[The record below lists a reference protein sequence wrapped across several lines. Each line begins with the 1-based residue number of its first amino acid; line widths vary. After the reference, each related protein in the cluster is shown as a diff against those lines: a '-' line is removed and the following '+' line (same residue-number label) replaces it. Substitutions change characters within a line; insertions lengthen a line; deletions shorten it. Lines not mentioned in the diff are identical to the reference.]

1 MTPLRYLLLATHV
14 PADGRGGGMIRYVLE
29 LARELEERPDVEL
42 HLLVSREARDLAVG
56 LVGDEAR
63 AHVSLPAPTAVRSFG
78 ERLAL
83 SAPVLRHDLDV
94 VHGAKHLVP
103 KRSRATRVLTVHD
116 MILLDRPDD
125 FGRLKKALLP
135 GPYLASVHDSDVIL
149 CVSEATRER
158 LAAYTPSAL
167 RRTTVVP
174 LAPATALLAA
184 VPAPVPRLA
193 GRRFAVVVG
202 DTSPRKN
209 LALVVQR
216 WAEIAG
222 DADVRLAVVGPPGW
236 GTGGVGDGPADPRVE
251 LLGHVS
257 DAELRWCYENADLV
271 LCPSL
276 AEGFGLPAAEAAAF
290 GAPLLTSHDAALR
303 EAAAGWGTSMT
314 TDDPEAF
321 VATARELLAAGPAT
335 RPPAARPGRTWADV
349 ADETLRAVRASR
361 DGGRG

>member
-29 LARELEERPDVEL
+29 LARELEARSDVEL
-42 HLLVSREARDLAVG
+42 HLLVSREARDLAVD
-56 LVGDEAR
+56 LLGDERR
-63 AHVSLPAPTAVRSFG
+63 AHVSLPAPTVVRSFG
-78 ERLAL
+78 ERVAV
-83 SAPVLRHDLDV
+83 SAPVLRREFDV

-135 GPYLASVHDSDVIL
+135 GPYLASVHDADVVL

-158 LAAYTPSAL
+158 LAAYTPSAI

-184 VPAPVPRLA
+184 VPAPVERLA

-222 DADVRLAVVGPPGW
+222 EADVRLAVVGPPGW
-236 GTGGVGDGPADPRVE
+236 GTGGVGEGPVDPRVE

-303 EAAAGWGTSMT
+303 EAAGGWGTSMT
-314 TDDPEAF
+314 SDDPDAF
-321 VATARELLAAGPAT
+321 VAAARDLLLAPGRTASPAT
-335 RPPAARPGRTWADV
+335 PTRRTWADV
-349 ADETLRAVRASR
+349 ADETVRAVRAGR
-361 DGGRG
+361 DGAPA

>member
-29 LARELEERPDVEL
+29 LARELEARPDIEL
-42 HLLVSREARDLAVG
+42 HLLTSREARDLAVD
-56 LVGDEAR
+56 LLGDEKR
-63 AHVSLPAPTAVRSFG
+63 AHASLPAPTVVRSFG
-78 ERLAL
+78 ERVAL
-83 SAPVLRHDLDV
+83 SAPVLRRDFDV

-125 FGRLKKALLP
+125 FGRLKKAMLP
-135 GPYLASVHDSDVIL
+135 GPYLASVHDADVIL
-149 CVSEATRER
+149 CVSEATKER
-158 LAAYTPSAL
+158 LAAYTPSAV

-184 VPAPVPRLA
+184 DPTPVARLD

-236 GTGGVGDGPADPRVE
+236 GTGGVGAGAPDPRVE
-251 LLGHVS
+251 LLGHVT

-303 EAAAGWGTSMT
+303 EAAGGWGTSMT
-314 TDDPEAF
+314 TDDPDAF
-321 VATARELLAAGPAT
+321 VATARDLLAATAP
-335 RPPAARPGRTWADV
+335 ARPTVTSVRRTWADV
-349 ADETLRAVRASR
+349 ADETVRAVRAGR
-361 DGGRG
+361 DRVRA

>member
-1 MTPLRYLLLATHV
+1 MTPLHYLLLATHV

-29 LARELEERPDVEL
+29 LARELEARSDIEL
-42 HLLVSREARDLAVG
+42 HLLVSREARDLAVD
-56 LVGDEAR
+56 LLGDESR
-63 AHVSLPAPTAVRSFG
+63 AHVSLPSPTAVRSFG
-78 ERLAL
+78 ERVAL
-83 SAPVLRHDLDV
+83 SAPVLRREFDV

-135 GPYLASVHDSDVIL
+135 GPYLASVHDADVIL

-174 LAPATALLAA
+174 LAPATALLSAE
-184 VPAPVPRLA
+184 PAPVARLS
-193 GRRFAVVVG
+193 GRRFAGVVG

-236 GTGGVGDGPADPRVE
+236 GTGGVGDGPLDPRVE

-303 EAAAGWGTSMT
+303 EAADGWGTSMT
-314 TDDPEAF
+314 TDDPDAF
-321 VATARELLAAGPAT
+321 VAAARELLQAERSP
-335 RPPAARPGRTWADV
+335 RPLASRVHRTWADV
-349 ADETLRAVRASR
+349 ADETVRAVRA
-361 DGGRG
+361 GREHA